1 MPETSA
7 REAEIAI
14 EQQHVDLVYAR
25 LTEVRAETEAL
36 RDRGYELAHGAG
48 KEAIFEQAQML
59 LERDVM
65 VQHANK
71 MLHTLDAEHEGLV
84 FGRLDLG
91 NATARGETLYIGR
104 LGLRDTNFD
113 NLVLDWRAP
122 ASAAFYQ
129 ATAEEPMD
137 VLRRRVIRCS
147 QEKVLDID
155 DDVLTPDALTD
166 DITVIGEGALM
177 AALGRARGDTMRDIV
192 ATIQR
197 EQDEAIRAPSAGVTQ
212 ITGGPGTGKTAVALH
227 RAAYLLYRNRRQMT
241 GAGVLVIGPSPVFTN
256 YISRVLPSMGEDSVD
271 LRALGEILDGET
283 ATHTDTAP
291 VAVIKG
297 SPRMLRLL
305 RKATRQTPPE
315 VPTELRLVYR
325 GEVLKLAGPEL
336 EQVRK
341 AVLRKGGMPNRSR
354 VDAAEALL
362 EALWRRAESYAADD
376 ERTASPPHSVTAPA
390 ATGDRAA
397 GDRAGGGRAA
407 GTRAKFSA
415 AHDELVTELGER
427 MEFHRFLVD
436 WWPVLTPSSVLDS
449 LGDRAR
455 LATCAGRSLT
465 NTELTLL
472 SQSFTTRQE
481 RGSSVADIALLD
493 ELRVLLG
500 EPRRRRRQ
508 AEDDG
513 TIRNAEGRVR
523 PRHYDEYAHIVLD
536 EAQDLSPMQ
545 WRMIGRRGRYAS
557 WTIVGDPMQSSWPD
571 PAEAEEARDTALRTV
586 RTRREFAL
594 RTNYRNS
601 AEIFSLAADV
611 LGKLATAED
620 LPIAVRKTGFAPS
633 VVTTTQPELPE
644 AARTAARDLLGLV
657 DGTVGVITAMDRR
670 DSVAS
675 WLASIEADR
684 LRVVGSLEAK
694 GLEYDGVLVIG
705 PEEIL
710 TESIADTG
718 RRALYVALT
727 RATQRLTVL
736 ATTSNWITG

>member
-1 MPETSA
+1 VPETSA

-25 LTEVRAETEAL
+25 LAEVRAETEAL

-65 VQHANK
+65 VQHATK
-71 MLHTLDAEHEGLV
+71 MLKTLDAEHEGRV

-91 NATARGETLYIGR
+91 TTEGRGETLYIGR
-104 LGLRDTNFD
+104 LGLRDAEFD

-155 DDVLTPDALTD
+155 DDVLIPDALTE

-271 LRALGEILDGET
+271 LRALGEILDGEQ

-291 VAVIKG
+291 VAVLKG
-297 SPRMLRLL
+297 SPKMLRLL
-305 RKATRQTPPE
+305 RKATRQMPPD
-315 VPTELRLVYR
+315 VPTEMRIVFK
-325 GEVLKLAGPEL
+325 GEVLKLADSEL

-341 AVLRKGGMPNRSR
+341 AVLRRGGLANRSR

-362 EALWRRAESYAADD
+362 EALWRK
-376 ERTASPPHSVTAPA
+376 A
-390 ATGDRAA
+390 ATYAEDDQNAA
-397 GDRAGGGRAA
+397 KQGGR
-407 GTRAKFSA
+407 KFSA

-427 MEFHRFLVD
+427 MEFHRFLVQ
-436 WWPVLTPSSVLDS
+436 WWPELTPNGVLDS
-449 LGDRAR
+449 LGDPAR
-455 LATCAGRSLT
+455 LAACAGRMFT
-465 NTELTLL
+465 PAELTLL
-472 SQSFTTRQE
+472 AESLAQRPT

-493 ELRVLLG
+493 ELRMLLG
-500 EPRRRRRQ
+500 EPRRRRRPT
-508 AEDDG
+508 EDENG
-513 TIRNAEGRVR
+513 EVRVR

-545 WRMIGRRGRYAS
+545 WRMIGRRGKYAS

-571 PAEAEEARDTALRTV
+571 PEEAREARDNALRSI
-586 RTRREFAL
+586 RTRREFTL

-601 AEIFSLAADV
+601 AEIFALAADV
-611 LGKLATAED
+611 LGDLASAKD
-620 LPIAVRKTGFAPS
+620 LPVAVRKTGFTPTIS
-633 VVTTTQPELPE
+633 TVSPEKLPE
-644 AARTAARDLLGLV
+644 HARDAARELLDVV

-670 DSVAS
+670 DEVAD
-675 WLASIEADR
+675 WLDGVADDR
-684 LRVVGSLEAK
+684 LRVVGSLDAK
-694 GLEYDGVLVIG
+694 GLEYDGVLLVG

-710 TESIADTG
+710 GESMVDTG
-718 RRALYVALT
+718 RRTLYVALT
-727 RATQRLTVL
+727 RATQRLSVL
-736 ATTSNWITG
+736 ATNNTWLP